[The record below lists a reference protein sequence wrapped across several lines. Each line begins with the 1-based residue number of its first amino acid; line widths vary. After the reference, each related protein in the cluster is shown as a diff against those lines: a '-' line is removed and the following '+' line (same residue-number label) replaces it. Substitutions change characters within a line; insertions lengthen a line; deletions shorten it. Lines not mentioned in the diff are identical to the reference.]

1 MMNTKTPHAANPVGK
16 ASPHQT
22 CVCECL
28 HVRENTC
35 AGRGKTGDRL
45 KQGVHIRWD
54 LTSDHKRNGTENT

>member
-1 MMNTKTPHAANPVGK
+1 MMNTKTPMPPTQWVK
-16 ASPHQT
+16 LRQHQT